1 MNSLNVT
8 LTRSD
13 WLYHEMHRQIGIRLY
28 VAGWIAALGLAVVGG
43 YTVGSSRAKADVEP
57 AIIPEEPLPPPV
69 VIKVDNVNCVIA
81 EEPTLT
87 YYVMTDTV
95 RVSIECDSDILF
107 NYLPA
112 LVEEGQE
119 DGDDTGKES

>member
-43 YTVGSSRAKADVEP
+43 YIAGSSKAKAVEP
-57 AIIPEEPLPPPV
+57 VIIPEELSPEV
-69 VIKVDNVNCVIA
+69 VIKVDNIDCHIA
-81 EEPTLT
+81 EMPTIT
-87 YYVMTDTV
+87 YYVATDTA
-95 RVSIECDSDILF
+95 RVTIECDSDILF

-112 LVEEGQE
+112 VKSEFN
-119 DGDDTGKES
+119 